1 MEQQNQSNEIKT
13 WAIVEIMGHQQIA
26 GFAQTVAFGGTIMLR
41 VDAPDLAERTEK
53 INKTFD
59 YERGEYVSADQVHPA
74 EEGFTQYI
82 GMGSLYRLTPCTEE
96 TARKAAEKRRVQ
108 SAKLLNVTPLEPR
121 KELPIGSPADESF
134 GDHID
139 TRDDVV
145 L

>member
-1 MEQQNQSNEIKT
+1 MEQQTPTNEIKT

-53 INKTFD
+53 INRTFD
-59 YERGEYVSADQVHPA
+59 YERGEYVSADQFHPA

-82 GMGSLYRLTPCTEE
+82 GMGSIYRLTPCTEE

-108 SAKLLNVTPLEPR
+108 AARLLNVTPLQPS
-121 KELPIGSPADESF
+121 KALPGYQPDD
-134 GDHID
+134 GDPMD
-139 TRDDVV
+139 PRDDDEDGF
-145 L
+145 